1 MKCIEG
7 HDNPEDARFC
17 QECGVR
23 IQSTEEPAQEPLG
36 QFRGSTD
43 DTYIPQ
49 PTGPLDPVWS
59 SSSRRP
65 ASISKLS
72 LVSVP
77 S

>member
-23 IQSTEEPAQEPLG
+23 IQSTEEPAKEPLG

-49 PTGPLDPVWS
+49 PHGTPGPGVVE
-59 SSSRRP
+59 
-65 ASISKLS
+65 
-72 LVSVP
+72 LVEKTSVNQ
-77 S
+77 